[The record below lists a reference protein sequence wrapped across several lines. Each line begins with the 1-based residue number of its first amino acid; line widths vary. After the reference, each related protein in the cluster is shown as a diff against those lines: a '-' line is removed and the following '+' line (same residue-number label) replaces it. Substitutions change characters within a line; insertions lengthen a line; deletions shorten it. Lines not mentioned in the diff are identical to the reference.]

1 MEDKLVQSGVRSHWR
16 VRVTRKKQHREDLY
30 GEGIALSLD
39 CGGGYRNQH
48 LINYIELYTSIISMS
63 VSWLGYCTIFL
74 SIHDHWKN
82 HNLD

>member
-48 LINYIELYTSIISMS
+48 LINDIELYTSIISMP
-63 VSWLGYCTIFL
+63 VSWLGYCTTFFVRC
-74 SIHDHWKN
+74 N
-82 HNLD
+82 H

>member
-1 MEDKLVQSGVRSHWR
+1 M
-16 VRVTRKKQHREDLY
+16 TRKKQHREDLY

-74 SIHDHWKN
+74 
-82 HNLD
+82 